1 MTQSNIAQSTVSGLF
16 QACREAEAW
25 CALKSGGPAYRAEVL
40 RPLLS
45 ELPAVDELHNVLE
58 TIRRRRRDFLAS
70 DPIPVA
76 PSPRGR
82 LLACEFNASTA
93 SGESEHASGGF
104 FDIDDRP
111 PWDTWVWVL
120 QTESGDPILLAWVPQ
135 AVVDRVEPS
144 IAMNPYGC
152 IYWLEDAPPE
162 VACLPSVSAIR
173 KTLLS
178 A

>member
-1 MTQSNIAQSTVSGLF
+1 MAESTISELL

-25 CALKSGGPAYRAEVL
+25 CAFKSVGPAYRAEVL
-40 RPLLS
+40 RPSVS

-58 TIRRRRRDFLAS
+58 TIRRRRRDLLAS
-70 DPIPVA
+70 NPIPQ
-76 PSPRGR
+76 STCGR
-82 LLACEFNASTA
+82 LLACEFNSSIA

-120 QTESGDPILLAWVPQ
+120 QSESGDPILLAWVPQ
-135 AVVDRVEPS
+135 SVVDHVEAG
-144 IAMNPYGC
+144 ITMNPYGC
-152 IYWLEDAPPE
+152 IYWLEDAPPD
-162 VACLPSVSAIR
+162 VARLPSVRAIR
-173 KTLLS
+173 TGTVPS